1 MTLTG
6 TYIRSLDDKH
16 RLAIPKRLREQFV
29 GKELTGLYVAP
40 GLDRSLALYSRKGFD
55 ELARRFTEKSSNRSE
70 FRNYLRLFYSRAE
83 EVAFDSQGRILIP
96 ERLVEF
102 ARLKRDVVLMGIH
115 DHAEIWDKVLWEGF
129 LSEHGSDFDE
139 MADRAFQ

>member
-1 MTLTG
+1 MAG
-6 TYIRSLDDKH
+6 
-16 RLAIPKRLREQFV
+16 
-29 GKELTGLYVAP
+29 
-40 GLDRSLALYSRKGFD
+40 
-55 ELARRFTEKSSNRSE
+55 RFNEKSSNRSE

-115 DHAEIWDKVLWEGF
+115 DHAEIWDKELWEGF
-129 LSEHGSDFDE
+129 LSEHSSDFDE